1 MFNTQVYTVSSESQ
15 HLLIY
20 GVPTINLRT
29 ELKSLFSKYGQIAAL
44 HVVKDLK
51 TDTFTECYH
60 VHFKTIQSARFA
72 KRRLDDKSFY
82 GGVLHVCYA
91 PEYETANECRNKLQQ
106 RNKDVWNRLQANCE
120 NQDRF
125 ENKCTPEQFN
135 NRKRAHPAWELNE
148 NRMKNMDQD
157 KIWAGIPREL
167 DPRIPAAKQAK
178 MSEPKKHYQM
188 NVVLPVYGPELPVQ
202 ESYENPS
209 EYVALNEC
217 DLGIS
222 ESVQTVNCKQ
232 DVKIVTEKKIVFH
245 TY

>member
-1 MFNTQVYTVSSESQ
+1 MSSESQ
-15 HLLIY
+15 HLLVY

-51 TDTFTECYH
+51 TEAFTECYH
-60 VHFKTIQSARFA
+60 VHFKIIQSARIA

-91 PEYETANECRNKLQQ
+91 PEYETVNECRNKLQQ
-106 RNKDVWNRLQANCE
+106 RNKDVWNRLQSNSE
-120 NQDRF
+120 DQDRF
-125 ENKCTPEQFN
+125 TNKPASLQMN
-135 NRKRAHPAWELNE
+135 NRKRGHPAWEISE
-148 NRMKNMDQD
+148 NRMKNLDQD
-157 KIWAGIPREL
+157 KIWAGIPKEL

-188 NVVLPVYGPELPVQ
+188 NIVLPVYGPELSVS
-202 ESYENPS
+202 ESYESPR

-217 DLGIS
+217 DSGVS
-222 ESVQTVNCKQ
+222 ESLQAVNCTQ
-232 DVKIVTEKKIVFH
+232 NVKTDKEKKIVFH
-245 TY
+245 KH